1 MAEVKTVELKITTN
15 IPDASKKVN
24 ELKESLKGVKTEAGT
39 LNEEV
44 GKTSK
49 LGDVFGQLKQ
59 GAESLIPGLKGAQG
73 AAAGLSTQFMALIA
87 NPIGLMIAGVV
98 AGLKFLYE
106 AFQSSIAG
114 GKELKAIWA
123 AIDGVGTQLKDAIFG
138 LGRAFISLTS
148 AAYKFIT
155 LDFKGAAESIKEA
168 NKEATT
174 SYKQLG
180 NAVDGTT
187 AKIIYNLTK
196 QQQAVDKARKQ
207 QAVVQSETNKLLVQ
221 SREILTDETASIN
234 EKKKA
239 LALVTKAETASS
251 AERVRIARE
260 DLRIAKERAKALG
273 GEAEKKS
280 KQELRDLTIALNE
293 AETENAMTGIKLNKQ
308 RKMLNRQ
315 EAADAKA
322 ANDELKAIQKEKY
335 DAEKLLIDEL
345 VKNENLSFEERRKN
359 VNNDRLLTK
368 ADKDKYL
375 KQINDEEA
383 KKQAE
388 HLKEVTD
395 FENNLRKTNEDLS
408 AKTEQEK
415 LDLAKK
421 RDEEEIARIAKTA
434 NEKANLQALLNE
446 KYFNLQLDLDAK
458 EKKVKDEKDQADLV
472 AKEATNLTIANDTA
486 NTTAIRLAA
495 IAERE
500 AAEKNIIFKSQEE
513 KTAYEKANSE
523 ARKKI
528 AEEEKVAKMKL
539 LQEISAGLSLAADEL
554 GQSTV
559 AGKAAAVASA
569 TINTYAA
576 IAGQLKAFSGV
587 PIPGYAIAQAIV
599 TGAAGL
605 LQVKKILAVK
615 VPSGGG
621 GASASSPVSISG
633 GASASTAAP
642 QFNVVGTSGQNQI
655 AQSLG
660 NQAPVKAYVVSND
673 VTTAQSLDR
682 NIVKTATVG

>member
-1 MAEVKTVELKITTN
+1 MAEIKTVELKITTN

-24 ELKESLKGVKTEAGT
+24 ELKDSLKGVKTEAGS

-44 GKTSK
+44 NKTSK
-49 LGDVFGQLKQ
+49 LGEVFGQLKQ

-73 AAAGLSTQFMALIA
+73 AASGLHTQFLALIA
-87 NPIGLMIAGVV
+87 NPIGLMITAVV
-98 AGLKFLYE
+98 VSLKFLYE

-123 AIDGVGTQLKDAIFG
+123 ALEGVGAQIKDAVFG
-138 LGRAFISLTS
+138 LGRAFISTAA

-155 LDFKGAAESIKEA
+155 LDFKGAAEAMKNA
-168 NKEATT
+168 NKEAST

-180 NAVDGTT
+180 NAIDGTT

-207 QAVVQSETNKLLVQ
+207 QAVVQSETDKLLVQ

-239 LALVTKAETASS
+239 LAEVTKAEKASS
-251 AERVRIARE
+251 AERVRIAAE

-273 GEAEKKS
+273 GQAEKKS

-293 AETENAMTGIKLNKQ
+293 AEKDNAMTGIKLNKQ

-315 EAADAKA
+315 EASDAKA
-322 ANDELKAIQKEKY
+322 AADELKAKQKEAADAKKARNKEAA
-335 DAEKLLIDEL
+335 DAEK
-345 VKNENLSFEERRKN
+345 
-359 VNNDRLLTK
+359 
-368 ADKDKYL
+368 A
-375 KQINDEEA
+375 
-383 KKQAE
+383 

-395 FENNLRKTNEDLS
+395 YENNLRKTNEDLS
-408 AKTEQEK
+408 AKTDQEK
-415 LDLAKK
+415 LDLARL
-421 RDEEEIARIAKTA
+421 RDEEEIKRIAKTD

-446 KYFNLQLDLDAK
+446 KYFNLQLDLDTK
-458 EKKVKDEKDQADLV
+458 EKKAKDEKDQADLV
-472 AKEATNLTIANDTA
+472 AKEAANLTIANDTA
-486 NTTAIRLAA
+486 NSTAVRLAA

-513 KTAYEKANSE
+513 KTAYEKANAD

-528 AEEEKVAKMKL
+528 TEEEYAFKKQQA
-539 LQEISAGLSLAADEL
+539 QEAANVLGALAELAGKQTA
-554 GQSTV
+554 
-559 AGKAAAVASA
+559 AGKALGISQALV
-569 TINTYAA
+569 NTYIGVTEALKQKSTLPSPFDVVAKVANVATVIATGFKAVKA
-576 IAGQLKAFSGV
+576 ITS
-587 PIPGYAIAQAIV
+587 
-599 TGAAGL
+599 
-605 LQVKKILAVK
+605 VK
-615 VPSGGG
+615 VPGGG
-621 GASASSPVSISG
+621 GGGSAPTPISVSSG
-633 GASASTAAP
+633 SAATAAP
-642 QFNVVGTSGQNQI
+642 AAAAPSFNVVGTSGQNQI

-682 NIVKTATVG
+682 NIVSTATLGN